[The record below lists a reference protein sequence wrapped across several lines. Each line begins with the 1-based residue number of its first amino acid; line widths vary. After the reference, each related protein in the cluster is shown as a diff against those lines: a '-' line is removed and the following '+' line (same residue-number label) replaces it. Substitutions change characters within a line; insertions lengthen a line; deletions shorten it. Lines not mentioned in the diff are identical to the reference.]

1 MKNRQTSSS
10 RSGSQYREEK
20 SSQSGSCTDRARST
34 RSDEARAGSERSS
47 NRSGRRN
54 EPARGRGAHSGRQM
68 HGEGR
73 GREYARAARSYS
85 EGGNCADLNSG
96 DSSPRRSDGTRE
108 REAHVGA
115 GNRSFSPRKG
125 QGLNSS
131 WMADRVASFPLP
143 LATLAPVLCIA
154 VVVLIAIFL
163 VIGIGSCVSSADN
176 SSQGDG
182 AQADQMEISYTPS
195 IQAIDGVSDPG
206 TNV

>member
-20 SSQSGSCTDRARST
+20 SSRSGSRTDRVRST

-47 NRSGRRN
+47 NRSGGRN
-54 EPARGRGAHSGRQM
+54 ESARGRGSRDREVRDFRDSDMRGAHSGRQM

-131 WMADRVASFPLP
+131 
-143 LATLAPVLCIA
+143 
-154 VVVLIAIFL
+154 
-163 VIGIGSCVSSADN
+163 
-176 SSQGDG
+176 
-182 AQADQMEISYTPS
+182 
-195 IQAIDGVSDPG
+195 
-206 TNV
+206 